1 MSKEGMP
8 RASSS
13 LGGQR
18 PASPVF
24 RPQITSLALSLP
36 KLLLSPE
43 PPSRVVGKSRLS
55 HQTSTTAQ
63 REARSQHRKRNRI
76 QHTLMSQPSKGI
88 GTDRTRSDVRVP
100 ALSSSSGRLPNSPAD
115 RSPHSAS
122 PYPTTQSER
131 AAVRG
136 PKQPA
141 ASRSNPASAASDSS
155 GPMSTASAPASTTS
169 NSAIHHQATLL
180 QLSHAS
186 NGVRGDLAAAVSAI
200 NEISNW
206 IRGHS
211 TTASDNDASYMATS
225 VLQLLQ
231 AMANSPWAA
240 VVPITDSDTVHPD
253 FNQCVANIIGAEQEK
268 PNEANNEEDAS
279 SESSA
284 ATLRFP
290 TQPVPFPV
298 DASGDTHMTDTS
310 AAPTQ
315 EGPPPTA
322 RLPKKKGK
330 APINSGRPWAE
341 MIRRPVPPPPVR
353 SGRAGPTPPAV
364 AKRGNTYANVAKA
377 AAAPVKGGNNNQ
389 GGTVIALARAL
400 PALNP
405 QRVAQVAAQVDG
417 RRKRRR
423 KAPEF
428 TTAGKSRRQI
438 IATWPA
444 GATVPALDMQ
454 EMYRLSNQHLR
465 ENRFAATSILSVE
478 RVTSGYALH
487 TAGSRR

>member
-1 MSKEGMP
+1 
-8 RASSS
+8 
-13 LGGQR
+13 
-18 PASPVF
+18 
-24 RPQITSLALSLP
+24 
-36 KLLLSPE
+36 
-43 PPSRVVGKSRLS
+43 
-55 HQTSTTAQ
+55 
-63 REARSQHRKRNRI
+63 
-76 QHTLMSQPSKGI
+76 MSQPSKGI

-100 ALSSSSGRLPNSPAD
+100 ALSSLSGRLPNSPAD
-115 RSPHSAS
+115 RSPRSAS

-141 ASRSNPASAASDSS
+141 ASRSNPASTVSNSS

-240 VVPITDSDTVHPD
+240 VVPITDSETVHPD

-298 DASGDTHMTDTS
+298 DASGDTHLTDTS

-330 APINSGRPWAE
+330 VPINSGRPWAE

-353 SGRAGPTPPAV
+353 SGRAGPTPPAA
-364 AKRGNTYANVAKA
+364 AKRGNTYASVAKA
-377 AAAPVKGGNNNQ
+377 AAAPAKGGNNNQ

-400 PALNP
+400 QC
-405 QRVAQVAAQVDG
+405 QRWTC
-417 RRKRRR
+417 KRC
-423 KAPEF
+423 
-428 TTAGKSRRQI
+428 TG
-438 IATWPA
+438 
-444 GATVPALDMQ
+444 
-454 EMYRLSNQHLR
+454 
-465 ENRFAATSILSVE
+465 
-478 RVTSGYALH
+478 
-487 TAGSRR
+487 